1 MSAPIDREQLQDML
15 ARGAQLVEVLPAKE
29 YEEDH
34 IPGARSIPLSKVDA
48 ASAKTLDPK
57 RPVIVYCWDTA

>member
-1 MSAPIDREQLQDML
+1 ML
-15 ARGAQLVEVLPAKE
+15 ERDAQLVEVLPAKE

-34 IPGARSIPLSKVDA
+34 IPGARSTPLSKIDA
-48 ASAKTLDPK
+48 TSAKTLDSN